1 MLSGMITANKRC
13 HTTRRRRR
21 IRSFVRWLS
30 DDSGAGVIETLM
42 AMGLALIT
50 TAFMMNALL
59 MLYTRSVIQYAAD
72 SGARTAALSG
82 GTEQACEDAARAII
96 TDLAHLYR
104 DSNSTV
110 PRCSRD
116 SELTTAQITASL
128 RPVFPALGPSWN
140 FTIRATSVTE
150 PVP

>member
-1 MLSGMITANKRC
+1 MLSNMITTNKGRQI
-13 HTTRRRRR
+13 TGRGRR
-21 IRSFVRWLS
+21 IRSFIRWLG
-30 DDSGAGVIETLM
+30 DDSGAGVIDTLM

-72 SGARTAALSG
+72 SGARAGALSG
-82 GTEQACEDAARAII
+82 GTEQTCEDAASDII
-96 TDLAHLYR
+96 ADLAHLYR

-110 PRCSRD
+110 PKCTRD
-116 SELTTAQITASL
+116 SELTTARITARL